1 MLYSKTISDEKAKQ
15 VRLMIKVFIFSLIK
29 SIFVFGQ
36 KEPTFIL
43 IVLKIKFR
51 IRRFVL
57 TN

>member
-1 MLYSKTISDEKAKQ
+1 MLYSKTISDEKVKQ

-36 KEPTFIL
+36 REPTFIL